1 MIDKTNCFL
10 RLTVTQNSQNYL
22 IIQFNNMEKLVILA
36 DTLEINSHVP
46 SGTGVYN
53 IGNSAYNADNTF
65 MRDITVDN

>member
-1 MIDKTNCFL
+1 
-10 RLTVTQNSQNYL
+10 
-22 IIQFNNMEKLVILA
+22 MEKLVILA